1 MTEQSLIAN
10 IDSSLENQIISMIS
24 NVIDELD
31 LNHSNISSNADSP
44 LRNPSEIEANINNNI
59 MTYDNN
65 NATAINDN
73 SLNHLQ
79 LTNMNPTHIYYNNKQ
94 HNNLH
99 YHNELFH
106 QHLLQQHQF
115 NQQQHN
121 YQLHLSQQQHHNPFQ
136 NNVSLEN
143 QIFSEY
149 ECDLATK
156 GGITEELFT
165 KYKSS
170 CLRLIRNQHTSRL
183 SQIYLDNTPPQ
194 IIHKVFKVL
203 LSFLPQLLL
212 GIYSNYFCLKLYNTL
227 SPFDQLLYIKAISFH
242 FVDLCV
248 DKISTYP
255 IQCIIEN
262 ANHSKQQQELII
274 HSIQS
279 SRLFELC
286 LDVYGTH
293 VIEKVLTYF
302 ETSYTIY
309 IVDFVLKHFLFLANN
324 ANGVCVVKK
333 IIHLFSM
340 QNKDILN
347 KVQMLINENAFVLI
361 QNPYGNH
368 ALQSAIDIW
377 NVDMLAYV
385 FAMLKGKLTMLSSQK
400 YSSNVIEKCI
410 EKSNEFLIMFID
422 EVISNEFSCLSM
434 LLQNNYGN
442 YVLQTTLRCC
452 KDDNKKTELLNGI
465 KVCIK
470 MISDKKMISKWRNI
484 IQSSV
489 Y

>member
-10 IDSSLENQIISMIS
+10 IDSSLQSQILSMLS

-31 LNHSNISSNADSP
+31 ITHPNISSNADST
-44 LRNPSEIEANINNNI
+44 SATDINVV
-59 MTYDNN
+59 
-65 NATAINDN
+65 N
-73 SLNHLQ
+73 SNVNLPHLQ
-79 LTNMNPTHIYYNNKQ
+79 LTNINPVHTYYNNNNSNFLLHKQ
-94 HNNLH
+94 
-99 YHNELFH
+99 
-106 QHLLQQHQF
+106 Q
-115 NQQQHN
+115 
-121 YQLHLSQQQHHNPFQ
+121 QQQHHFNQQHQHSFQ
-136 NNVSLEN
+136 LQLPHQQQQQHIPLLHEN
-143 QIFSEY
+143 QIFSQY
-149 ECDLATK
+149 ECDLATN

-183 SQIYLDNTPPQ
+183 SQIYLDNTQPQ

-262 ANHSKQQQELII
+262 AMHSKPQQALII
-274 HSIQS
+274 HSIQT
-279 SRLFELC
+279 SRLLELC

-293 VIEKVLTYF
+293 VVEKVLTYF
-302 ETSYTIY
+302 DTSYTLY
-309 IVDFVLKHFLFLANN
+309 IVDFIIKHFLLLANN

-333 IIHLFSM
+333 VIHLFSL
-340 QNKDILN
+340 QNKDVLL
-347 KVQMLINENAFVLI
+347 KVQLLINENAFVLI
-361 QNPYGNH
+361 LNPYGNH
-368 ALQSAIDIW
+368 ALQSAIDTW
-377 NVDMLAYV
+377 NVDMLEHV
-385 FAMLKGKLTMLSSQK
+385 FTMLKGKLTMLSTQK

-410 EKSNEFLIMFID
+410 EKSNEFLLMFIN
-422 EVISNEFSCLSM
+422 EIVSNEFNCLSM

-465 KVCIK
+465 KMCIK
-470 MISDKKMISKWRNI
+470 MISDKKVISKWRNI

>member
-1 MTEQSLIAN
+1 MTEQSPTAN
-10 IDSSLENQIISMIS
+10 IDSTLQNQIISMIN

-31 LNHSNISSNADSP
+31 LNHSNISSNTNPQLPNPTEMETNAD
-44 LRNPSEIEANINNNI
+44 NNI
-59 MTYDNN
+59 TTYNSN
-65 NATAINDN
+65 TTAVNDN
-73 SLNHLQ
+73 FLNHLP
-79 LTNMNPTHIYYNNKQ
+79 LANVNPLYTYYNNKQ

-99 YHNELFH
+99 YQTRLVSPSFANELLHQQLLH
-106 QHLLQQHQF
+106 QHHF

-121 YQLHLSQQQHHNPFQ
+121 FQMHSPHQQLHNTFQ
-136 NNVSLEN
+136 NSVSLGD

-183 SQIYLDNTPPQ
+183 SQMYLDNTPPQ

-227 SPFDQLLYIKAISFH
+227 SPLDQLLYIKAISFH
-242 FVDLCV
+242 FVDLCL

-262 ANHSKQQQELII
+262 ANHSKQQQELIV

-302 ETSYTIY
+302 EASYTLY
-309 IVDFVLKHFLFLANN
+309 IVDFALKHFLLLANN

-333 IIHLFSM
+333 IIHLFSL
-340 QNKDILN
+340 QNKDVLN
-347 KVQMLINENAFVLI
+347 KVQLLINENAFVLI

-368 ALQSAIDIW
+368 ALQSAIDILD
-377 NVDMLAYV
+377 VDMLPTTCDLLCISLVIFLLYYIHAV
-385 FAMLKGKLTMLSSQK
+385 FIHTDMLSEE
-400 YSSNVIEKCI
+400 I
-410 EKSNEFLIMFID
+410 
-422 EVISNEFSCLSM
+422 
-434 LLQNNYGN
+434 
-442 YVLQTTLRCC
+442 QTNIVAVHYYFQWLR
-452 KDDNKKTELLNGI
+452 LG
-465 KVCIK
+465 
-470 MISDKKMISKWRNI
+470 RP
-484 IQSSV
+484 
-489 Y
+489 